1 MRKGEQTEYL
11 VTRLRQD
18 ILSGALPPGRILR
31 QDELATAYGASRM
44 PIREALRTLAAE
56 GLITL
61 HPNRGALVAPM
72 DGADFREISEMRASA
87 EALAM
92 RLALPNLSNTQIE
105 QAAEVN
111 AALLTGSVEDFCAL
125 NHQFHMALYQPCQRP
140 RLLAHITGLHR
151 LAERYIRF
159 TISHLAYGGQSSKG
173 HDALLSACY
182 RRDGCAAE
190 ALVVAHISDAEKT
203 LAAHLLF
210 NP

>member
-1 MRKGEQTEYL
+1 MKKGEQTEYL
-11 VTRLRQD
+11 VARLRQD
-18 ILSGALPPGRILR
+18 ILFGALPPGRVLR
-31 QDELATAYGASRM
+31 QDELATACGASRM

-72 DGADFREISEMRASA
+72 NGADFREISEMRASA
-87 EALAM
+87 EALAL
-92 RLALPNLSNTQIE
+92 RLAVPHLSNTQIE
-105 QAAEVN
+105 QAAALN
-111 AALLTGSVEDFCAL
+111 ATALAGSGEDFCSL

-159 TISHLAYGGQSSKG
+159 TISHLAYGDQSSKG
-173 HDALLSACY
+173 HDDLLTACSQ
-182 RRDGCAAE
+182 RDGCAVE
-190 ALVVAHISDAEKT
+190 ALIVAHIRDAEKT